1 MGKETGYPDR
11 IVTVGTMIECP
22 EKRDFCF
29 NQTHSHGPQF
39 TAARP
44 SLLLRRLERVFKPHA
59 CVAYTRHS

>member
-39 TAARP
+39 TAALP
-44 SLLLRRLERVFKPHA
+44 SLLKEARKGF
-59 CVAYTRHS
+59 